1 MHAHARKQTKRA
13 TAPNIASYRDTSRMW
28 VRRAMFYSLYRSL
41 TNTKEL
47 LVTLVCD
54 NRITMVNTNCISIS
68 FAWTLVDFLQFLLCP
83 EELGEWER
91 KCAWNDGKWT
101 RKKPIFLAPTS
112 PVFSL
117 LVFYESFCF
126 TSWKP
131 FWWRELKNEVE
142 RKNST
147 ELLIFTMLRKPA
159 RLAPNGTVH

>member
-13 TAPNIASYRDTSRMW
+13 TAPKIASYRDTSRMW

-68 FAWTLVDFLQFLLCP
+68 FGWTLVDFLQFLLCP

-91 KCAWNDGKWT
+91 KCAWKVDKEKAHFPRPNVP
-101 RKKPIFLAPTS
+101 RFLT
-112 PVFSL
+112 FSFLRIL
-117 LVFYESFCF
+117 LFHLVETFLL
-126 TSWKP
+126 
-131 FWWRELKNEVE
+131 WRELKNEVE

-147 ELLIFTMLRKPA
+147 ELLIFTML
-159 RLAPNGTVH
+159 